1 MSLLKVGP
9 DAHLSE
15 GGLKSKG
22 GKKLNKGNGGR
33 V

>member
-9 DAHLSE
+9 DAHLNES
-15 GGLKSKG
+15 GLKSKG
-22 GKKLNKGNGGR
+22 GKNLNKGNRGR